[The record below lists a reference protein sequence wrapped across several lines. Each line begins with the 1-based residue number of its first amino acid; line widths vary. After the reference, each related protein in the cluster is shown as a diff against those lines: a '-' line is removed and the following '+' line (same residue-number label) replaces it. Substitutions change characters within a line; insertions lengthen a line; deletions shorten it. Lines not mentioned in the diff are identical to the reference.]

1 MANIDFNQYSYGRG
15 TPAYALWKTNMAE
28 MLRKYLRGETI
39 YVGFDQN
46 REPKREGS
54 IGRLVITN
62 VQDLLHGE
70 YEYRR
75 TRYGQKTAT
84 TIEEIPANVQEG
96 HFDHVQIIG
105 HILWDGRK
113 NKIQFNNWSEIWI
126 DDHDPKTGTVWA
138 LEKPAEVPQVE
149 AYDKLGREI
158 KVGDF
163 ISYILYH
170 FDNGGS
176 AAGIY
181 YGKVTKI
188 EKDGTV
194 HAKNIKLADDN
205 VVAEKRIKDNSLIVI
220 MTKDLMDKLMLA
232 RLSIL

>member
-1 MANIDFNQYSYGRG
+1 MANIDLNQYSYGRG
-15 TPAYALWKTNMAE
+15 TPAAFLWKTNMAE
-28 MLRKYLRGETI
+28 MVRKYMRGETI
-39 YVGFDQN
+39 YIGFDPT
-46 REPKREGS
+46 REPKRKGS
-54 IGRLVITN
+54 VGRLVITN
-62 VQDLLHGE
+62 MQDLLHGD

-75 TRYGQKTAT
+75 NRYSQTPEL
-84 TIEEIPANVQEG
+84 IEEIPENVKEEN
-96 HFDHVQIIG
+96 FDRVQIIG
-105 HILWDGRK
+105 HILWNGRK
-113 NKIQFNNWSEIWI
+113 NKIQVSTWSMFWI
-126 DDHDPKTGTVWA
+126 DDHDPTVGTVWA
-138 LEKPAEVPQVE
+138 FEKPEDVPDTV
-149 AYDKLGREI
+149 ARDKLDREI

-170 FDNGGS
+170 FDNGSS

-194 HAKNIKLADDN
+194 HAKNIKLASDD